1 MTDEQT
7 SPVEAR
13 RRSRRTRPSGRRF
26 ECTYHG
32 CGKYYSRAEHL
43 ERHQLNHVPKQ
54 LFVCPVEG
62 CTLSFVRKDLFLRHR
77 SRHEQQPQG
86 GSTSENC
93 GTPGLTPG
101 QEFSTSIG
109 TEVAFH
115 TQSPQQDAIATRTVP
130 DLRDLRLSSLRPN
143 YSEQA
148 VPLAHVAG
156 SPDCNEL
163 SGIHAGTAPLQGQL
177 PISPNMPA
185 LGTVPLGA
193 QNGLPSID
201 LNELESPANSSLDEF
216 AAWLFEGY
224 SGVHDLLNP
233 LDFGFDTENRL
244 NDAQMTEFNTG
255 LDFNTASSRRAT
267 YAHQS
272 SEVTELRGTAL
283 PTEKWEHLAS
293 LITGKLLDAA
303 VDHSRFLTDICS
315 ETDPLSISSMQ
326 LYLEA
331 YWKHFH
337 ECFPILHYPTFSPD
351 ATHTYLLMAVLII
364 GSSMLKRQK
373 GHADKGMDHT
383 DTMAWNLRGHVLL
396 HADASSPAR
405 LWVFQTL
412 LLLEFHDKLL
422 TSASLHDRALV
433 FFPTTLNLMRQS
445 STLFGRQV
453 PRSPNPSS
461 TGTSEASITKP
472 ELSVG
477 FFAPAKPASL
487 QPGSWWEYWIVQE
500 SIRRAAFAA
509 FVLDITHSVMFG
521 HSQTLVF
528 HEIHLFLPCDRLLW
542 FSHSPNE
549 VGAVESSL
557 YANGV
562 RPLSFLEALRAMF
575 KRQPHRTNM
584 FGWLVLLS
592 GLFSI
597 IGHMQ
602 QRDRLT
608 SSLDNDLVSTPSDKW
623 QPRLIKALQWWKSEY
638 DSNIEHLRGANLDWR
653 KLCLSEENRNGMGDD
668 LALNLVL
675 YHIGHINI
683 YISIPELS
691 VVAGATKILGRLVS
705 PFEKRMMKEK
715 IARWAASPGAIHAL
729 YHALELIRL
738 ILFPVSDR
746 QRSSYAPIY
755 DAAFDKLPNRSWALY
770 FATMV
775 IWAYGFQKD
784 GRLKPFPTQL
794 SYPPTSPT
802 STGPYD
808 PVRCQDQGTDTV
820 SAQQR
825 LAREEDAR
833 MYLDQLSPS
842 SIKSPQEFAR
852 HIQHVKSGR
861 NRVLGL
867 LSVVDQAISGS
878 SWELLDEA
886 RKRLKTA
893 AVILKDGSQT

>member
-54 LFVCPVEG
+54 LFMCPVEG

-77 SRHEQQPQG
+77 SRHEQQVQS
-86 GSTSENC
+86 GSASENC
-93 GTPGLTPG
+93 ESPGLIPR
-101 QEFSTSIG
+101 QEFSTSTG
-109 TEVAFH
+109 PEAAFS
-115 TQSPQQDAIATRTVP
+115 TQSPQTYAITTHTP
-130 DLRDLRLSSLRPN
+130 SNLHGFRLSSLRPN
-143 YSEQA
+143 HSQHDE
-148 VPLAHVAG
+148 PLAHVAG
-156 SPDCNEL
+156 SSNYNEL
-163 SGIHAGTAPLQGQL
+163 TGIHAGTVPFQGQI
-177 PISPNMPA
+177 PIPPNMPVA
-185 LGTVPLGA
+185 STLPLGP
-193 QNGLPSID
+193 QIEVPSID
-201 LNELESPANSSLDEF
+201 LNELESPGNSSLDEF

-224 SGVHDLLNP
+224 SGAHDHLNP
-233 LDFGFDTENRL
+233 LDFGFDVENTS
-244 NDAQMTEFNTG
+244 NDIQTPEFSTG
-255 LDFNTASSRRAT
+255 TYSNIANSRST
-267 YAHQS
+267 THAHQS
-272 SEVTELRGTAL
+272 STETDLRGTVL
-283 PTEKWEHLAS
+283 SPEKWEHLTS

-303 VDHSRFLTDICS
+303 ADHSRGLTDHSS
-315 ETDPLSISSMQ
+315 ETNPLSISSMQ
-326 LYLEA
+326 LYLES

-337 ECFPILHYPTFSPD
+337 ECFPILHYPTFSPN

-373 GHADKGMDHT
+373 GQADRGMVHT
-383 DTMAWNLRGHVLL
+383 DAMAWNLRGHVLL

-422 TSASLHDRALV
+422 ASASLHDRALV

-453 PRSPNPSS
+453 PKSPKPTSR
-461 TGTSEASITKP
+461 GTSEPGITRP

-477 FFAPAKPASL
+477 FFAPQKPPSF
-487 QPGSWWEYWIVQE
+487 QPESWWEYWIVQE
-500 SIRRAAFAA
+500 AIRRAAFAA

-521 HSQTLVF
+521 HTQTLVF

-562 RPLSFLEALRAMF
+562 KPLSFLEALRAMF

-592 GLFSI
+592 GLLSI

-653 KLCLSEENRNGMGDD
+653 KLSLSEENQNGMGDD

-675 YHIGHINI
+675 YHMGHINI
-683 YISIPELS
+683 YVSMPELS
-691 VVAGATKILGRLVS
+691 VVAGATKMLGRLVS

-738 ILFPVSDR
+738 ILFPVSAR
-746 QRSSYAPIY
+746 QQSLGTPGY
-755 DAAFDKLPNRSWALY
+755 DAAYDKLPNRSWALY

-784 GRLKPFPTQL
+784 GRLEPFPTKL
-794 SYPPTSPT
+794 AYPPTSST

-808 PVRCQDQGTDTV
+808 PVRCQDHSTDTV
-820 SAQQR
+820 SAQQQR
-825 LAREEDAR
+825 TQEEDAR
-833 MYLDQLSPS
+833 MYLDQLFPS
-842 SIKSPQEFAR
+842 SVRSPQEFAR
-852 HIQHVKSGR
+852 HLQHVKGGR
-861 NRVLGL
+861 NSVLGL
-867 LSVVDQAISGS
+867 LSVVDQALSGS

-886 RKRLKTA
+886 RKRLRTA